1 MKPEVGRLLEVAVAH
16 LMGETVPLIGR
27 AYGYSVY
34 EQSNVGALGMMLL
47 AVRHEHER
55 AAARRVEE
63 NQELR
68 RMFASARAVV
78 GFGGFSKRLA
88 KRLAAAAEAE
98 DTDLTV
104 SALEQSNAELR
115 GLLIELHARVEEI
128 DSAAA
133 RTLEEEIWRELAA
146 STRRRALPMLGD
158 T

>member
-1 MKPEVGRLLEVAVAH
+1 MKPDVGRLLEVAVGH
-16 LMGETVPLIGR
+16 LMGETVPLLGR
-27 AYGYSVY
+27 AYEHSAY
-34 EQSNVGALGMMLL
+34 EQANVGVLGMLLL

-63 NQELR
+63 NRELR
-68 RMFASARAVV
+68 RMFARANAVV
-78 GFGGFSKRLA
+78 GAGGTSKRLA
-88 KRLAAAAEAE
+88 KRLAAAAKGE

-104 SALEQSNAELR
+104 SALEESNVALR
-115 GLLIELHARVEEI
+115 GLLIELHAAVEEI

-133 RTLEEEIWRELAA
+133 RTLEEEIWRELAE

>member
-1 MKPEVGRLLEVAVAH
+1 MKPDVGRLLEVAAGH
-16 LMGETVPLIGR
+16 LMGTTAPLLGE
-27 AYGYSVY
+27 AY
-34 EQSNVGALGMMLL
+34 EQSNVSVLGMLLL

-68 RMFASARAVV
+68 RMFARASAVV
-78 GFGGFSKRLA
+78 GTGGLSEK
-88 KRLAAAAEAE
+88 LAAAAEAE

-104 SALEQSNAELR
+104 SALEASNAELR
-115 GLLIELHARVEEI
+115 GLLIELHVAVEEM
-128 DSAAA
+128 DSSEA

-146 STRRRALPMLGD
+146 STRRRALPTLGD